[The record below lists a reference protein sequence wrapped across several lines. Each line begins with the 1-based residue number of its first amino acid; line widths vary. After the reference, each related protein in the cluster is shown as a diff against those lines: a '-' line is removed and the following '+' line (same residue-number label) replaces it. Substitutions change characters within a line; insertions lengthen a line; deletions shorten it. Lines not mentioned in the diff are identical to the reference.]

1 MPWENADVRLG
12 RNLNPELVY
21 PWHVLNHSAVLPM
34 DLGSPC
40 NYLFTSRLPP
50 PRLYISLGQVL
61 SLISFLSWHIAQ
73 WLAGSQHSMNVCP
86 VCE

>member
-50 PRLYISLGQVL
+50 PRLHFSRAGP
-61 SLISFLSWHIAQ
+61 FLDKFPL
-73 WLAGSQHSMNVCP
+73 LAYSSVAGRESAFNECLPSV
-86 VCE
+86 